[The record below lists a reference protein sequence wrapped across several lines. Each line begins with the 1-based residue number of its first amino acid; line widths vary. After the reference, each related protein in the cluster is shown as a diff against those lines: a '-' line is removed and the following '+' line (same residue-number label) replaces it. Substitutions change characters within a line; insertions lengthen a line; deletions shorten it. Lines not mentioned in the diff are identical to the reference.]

1 SQFSDSA
8 AAFSAQQD
16 FVKQLSDTLAP
27 AQVQLYYQLLIS
39 GKKELPYAPDPLTG
53 LEMALLR
60 AMAFAPETQQKVTHS
75 EANMPVAAVKV
86 ALKSAADATVQ
97 KASTENTQVTAS
109 ENQASGST
117 SPVITPA
124 VQAGAKPEDV
134 EGIDPVTAR
143 IMARRGVQI
152 T

>member
-1 SQFSDSA
+1 
-8 AAFSAQQD
+8 
-16 FVKQLSDTLAP
+16 
-27 AQVQLYYQLLIS
+27 
-39 GKKELPYAPDPLTG
+39 
-53 LEMALLR
+53 
-60 AMAFAPETQQKVTHS
+60 
-75 EANMPVAAVKV
+75 ANMPVAAVKV

-152 T
+152 TAALQVKKSERQQAPTDAAEVSEVAGTQETVT